1 MQINTVQRVR
11 GGEGEWSNQLLPIVT
26 MATATALRWMSYWI
40 RPSRMNLIL
49 HPLFSAFAHLPQPP
63 TTSFH
68 THWRSWSSSP
78 FFLEDCSTSSSEL
91 TGRMRSYAT
100 YTHQKKKNAWMASK
114 DRGRP
119 RSRVFFTTPSYFFN
133 LLCSISFVHRSR
145 YLLRSAI

>member
-68 THWRSWSSSP
+68 THWHSWSSSP

-100 YTHQKKKNAWMASK
+100 YTHQKKKMLGWHRKTVAGPEA
-114 DRGRP
+114 G
-119 RSRVFFTTPSYFFN
+119 FFSPPPLIS
-133 LLCSISFVHRSR
+133 LISFVHRSR